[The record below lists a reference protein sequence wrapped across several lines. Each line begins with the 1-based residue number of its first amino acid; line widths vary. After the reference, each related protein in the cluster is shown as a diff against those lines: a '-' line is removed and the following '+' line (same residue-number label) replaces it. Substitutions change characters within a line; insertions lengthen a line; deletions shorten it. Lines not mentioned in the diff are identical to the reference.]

1 MYAELRCR
9 SHFSFLRG
17 VSAPEALVEQAH
29 QLLFSHS
36 DDRSG
41 WLTWDGSRH
50 EMAQQ
55 CQMKLI
61 TGSHLSVRRVRG
73 AFVLLVM
80 NSIGYKNLCALIT
93 QGRRACAKG
102 ESQVSVEQVEHF
114 SEGLLALY
122 VGEPDRAAIE
132 QWSSVFENRFYVG
145 VTRHWVPGEEHRN
158 QLLAREA
165 GELGIPI
172 VALGDV
178 HAASR
183 SQKPLL
189 DVVMCIREGL
199 TLDEAG
205 SRLMANSERCLR
217 TLTELKQVFY
227 DEPEW
232 LNETHRIAER
242 CEFSLS
248 SLKYEFP
255 VRVVPEG
262 HTPMTFLRE
271 RGEGG
276 GRQSLRRRC
285 TTLGTGSGAKP

>member
-29 QLLFSHS
+29 QLGYSAIAMT
-36 DDRSG
+36 DQ
-41 WLTWDGSRH
+41 DGLHGMVRAH

-61 TGSHLSVRRVRG
+61 TGSHLSVRRVG
-73 AFVLLVM
+73 EPLVLLVM

-122 VGEPDRAAIE
+122 VGEPDRTAIE
-132 QWSSVFENRFYVG
+132 QWSSVFEDRFYVG

-165 GELGIPI
+165 SGLGIPV

-189 DVVMCIREGL
+189 DVVMWCLCECMLGRININI
-199 TLDEAG
+199 
-205 SRLMANSERCLR
+205 SISNS
-217 TLTELKQVFY
+217 
-227 DEPEW
+227 DS
-232 LNETHRIAER
+232 NSI
-242 CEFSLS
+242 S
-248 SLKYEFP
+248 
-255 VRVVPEG
+255 
-262 HTPMTFLRE
+262 
-271 RGEGG
+271 GG
-276 GRQSLRRRC
+276 DC
-285 TTLGTGSGAKP
+285 D